1 MGIEWTFEQFITK
14 VAKGHEEVNNPT
26 QPNEVWV
33 GQESK
38 RNSSLVG
45 GPSFYA
51 VVQLF
56 VDRDLLHHLV
66 QLFGK

>member
-1 MGIEWTFEQFITK
+1 MGIGSTAEQLTTK
-14 VAKGHEEVNNPT
+14 VTKGHEEVNNPT
-26 QPNEVWV
+26 QPTEAWM

-38 RNSSLVG
+38 RNSNLVG
-45 GPSFYA
+45 GASFYA

-66 QLFGK
+66 KLFGK